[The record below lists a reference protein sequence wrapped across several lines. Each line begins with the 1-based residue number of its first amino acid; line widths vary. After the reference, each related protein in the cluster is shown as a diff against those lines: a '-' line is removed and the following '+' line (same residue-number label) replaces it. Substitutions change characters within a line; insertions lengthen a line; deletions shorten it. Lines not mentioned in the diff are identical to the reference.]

1 MTNMKIFSGTSNKQ
15 LTEAICRHLNIP
27 MGNIYHKAFAS
38 GELYC
43 QFQENIR
50 GCDVFLV
57 NPVTFP
63 ANDNLMELLL
73 MADAARRASA
83 GKITAVIP
91 YFGYGRQDRK
101 DKSRV
106 PISAKLVMDLI
117 EAAGFDRVV
126 TMDLHAAQVGG
137 FTNLPFD
144 HLSFKPSLIGK
155 LKELNLEID
164 CVVAPDI
171 GSVKRIQ
178 EYAESLKK
186 DMAIIAKKR
195 ISETKVE
202 VKNFIG
208 DVKEKK
214 VLIIDDLTESVGTL
228 TEAAKACS
236 EEGAKEINVAITHA
250 CFSRKGIQ
258 LLKEC
263 IEKSLFTR
271 FLFSNTVSH
280 RLYEESLDEHEDSV
294 FGYENVIQ
302 VDVSN
307 VFAKAIKRIHNNE
320 SVSELFV
327 V

>member
-1 MTNMKIFSGTSNKQ
+1 MKIFSGTPNEPLAQS
-15 LTEAICRHLNIP
+15 ICEKLEIP
-27 MGNIYHKAFAS
+27 LGKIYHKTFAS
-38 GELYC
+38 GECYC

-50 GCDVFLV
+50 GGDVFLIQ
-57 NPVTFP
+57 PVSFP
-63 ANDNLMELLL
+63 ANDNLMQLLL

-83 GKITAVIP
+83 GRITAVIP

-106 PISAKLVMDLI
+106 PISAKLMMDLI
-117 EAAGFDRVV
+117 EASGFDRVV

-144 HLSFKPSLIGK
+144 HLSFKPSLISK
-155 LKELNLEID
+155 LKELSIGID
-164 CVVAPDI
+164 CLVAPDI

-178 EYAESLKK
+178 EYAEALKK

-195 ISETKVE
+195 LSETEVE

-208 DVKEKK
+208 DVKGKK

-228 TEAAKACS
+228 TEAAKACA

-250 CFSRKGIQ
+250 CFSRKGIET
-258 LLKEC
+258 LKDG
-263 IEKSLFTR
+263 IENSLFTR
-271 FLFSNTVSH
+271 FLFSNTVSQE
-280 RLYEESLDEHEDSV
+280 LYEAALDEHEESV
-294 FGYENVIQ
+294 FGYENVIP

-307 VFAKAIKRIHNNE
+307 VFAKAIERIHNNE

>member
-1 MTNMKIFSGTSNKQ
+1 MKVFSGTANKP
-15 LTEAICRHLNIP
+15 LAEAICKHLNVP
-27 MGNIYHKAFAS
+27 LGNCYHKSFAS

-43 QFQENIR
+43 QFRENIR
-50 GCDVFLV
+50 GNDVFLI
-57 NPVTFP
+57 NSITRP
-63 ANDNLMELLL
+63 ANNNLMQLLL

-91 YFGYGRQDRK
+91 YLGYGRQDRK

-117 EAAGFDRVV
+117 EASGFNRVV

-144 HLSFKPSLIGK
+144 HLTFKPSLISK
-155 LKELNLEID
+155 LKELNID
-164 CVVAPDI
+164 VDCLVAPDI

-195 ISETKVE
+195 LSDTEVE
-202 VKNFIG
+202 AKNFIG
-208 DVKEKK
+208 NVKGKK
-214 VLIIDDLTESVGTL
+214 ILIIDDLTESVGTL
-228 TEAAKACS
+228 TEAAKVCV
-236 EEGAKEINVAITHA
+236 EEGAVEINVAVTHG
-250 CFSRKGIQ
+250 CFSYQGINA
-258 LLKEC
+258 LKEN
-263 IEKSLFTR
+263 IRKNLFTR
-271 FLFSNTVSH
+271 FLFSNTVSTDW
-280 RLYEESLDEHEDSV
+280 YENGLDEHDESIFNHERIIHV
-294 FGYENVIQ
+294 NV
-302 VDVSN
+302 SS
-307 VFAKAIKRIHNNE
+307 VFAKAIERIHKNE